1 MHRETQISDLRNYD
15 LATIRQKLNNE
26 YISRPNDAEI
36 YVLTQLKFNATTQI
50 FTLEIRK
57 FTLKHKIL
65 RYVQRNYVKY
75 PVYND
80 REMNIKDKQ
89 ELFINRKINTAYFLN
104 NQLLNY
110 ELPYWLDMKICDVLN
125 TKPIW
130 FDELTKLT
138 QASQALTTWRK
149 TPNQTYHF
157 LNLPKLERT
166 DYKET
171 PSKLWKHLLLTLP
184 TLGVN
189 WFFYVSKNK
198 AQAHKLLNAA
208 NKKRNDATISN
219 INEKN
224 AANKKQVDDFN
235 AKKAQQIAFNENLIK
250 SLEYKLFHQNTAPTS
265 DEWLD
270 LRKTLTNY
278 HNQYDDVKGIYIIH
292 NTTKNKY
299 YVGQSKNIG
308 KRIFRQHF
316 NAIENDVKNIIFA
329 KDWYNNDDFKFKVII
344 YGDKETNLDNLEK
357 EYIFKYDA
365 FNNGYNKTGGN
376 N

>member
-15 LATIRQKLNNE
+15 LATILQKLNNE

-130 FDELTKLT
+130 FDELTTLT
-138 QASQALTTWRK
+138 QASQTLTMWRK

-157 LNLPKLERT
+157 LSLPKLEKT

-198 AQAHKLLNAA
+198 AEAHKLLNAA
-208 NKKRNDATISN
+208 NKKRNDATIARV
-219 INEKN
+219 NEKN

-278 HNQYDDVKGIYIIH
+278 HNQYDNVKGIYIIH
-292 NTTKNKY
+292 NTTKNKH